1 MKNVYKFSGGAG
13 ETRPG
18 LKFDVVKVRG
28 REEDRENIAHTEV
41 ITITESSTEDAVG
54 SWSGAADSGRQR
66 SGLPCPLLLLC
77 GRQLR

>member
-1 MKNVYKFSGGAG
+1 MKNIYKFSGGAG

-41 ITITESSTEDAVG
+41 ITITESSTEEDVVEEIMRFG
-54 SWSGAADSGRQR
+54 SS
-66 SGLPCPLLLLC
+66 LLKTAFIENSKLSF
-77 GRQLR
+77 QEKT

>member
-41 ITITESSTEDAVG
+41 ITITESSTEEDVVEEIMRFG
-54 SWSGAADSGRQR
+54 SS
-66 SGLPCPLLLLC
+66 LLKTAFIENSKLSF
-77 GRQLR
+77 QEKT